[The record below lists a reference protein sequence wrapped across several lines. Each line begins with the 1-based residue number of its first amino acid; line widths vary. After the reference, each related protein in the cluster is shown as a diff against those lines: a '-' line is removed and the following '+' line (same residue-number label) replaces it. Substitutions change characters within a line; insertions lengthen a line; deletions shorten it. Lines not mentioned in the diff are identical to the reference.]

1 MNIDDFSYMRCENCK
16 NVKIFP
22 IQYENNMMLLSRM
35 SDIYDSMCECCNNPN
50 VCYSSVH
57 FGVRNGLIKI
67 SDLPL
72 ALRKEFSL
80 EVTHEYDCGEHA
92 LIVTKYNGDK
102 VLVYVD
108 GERIIILDG
117 MTENSIYIGEDK
129 ND

>member
-1 MNIDDFSYMRCENCK
+1 MKIEDFSYIKCTNCK
-16 NVKIFP
+16 NTIILP
-22 IQYENNMMLLSRM
+22 ISYRSDYTLLSNM
-35 SDIYDSMCECCNNPN
+35 CYVYDEINECCDNIHN
-50 VCYSSVH
+50 CFGSVERGIR
-57 FGVRNGLIKI
+57 FNEIKL
-67 SDLPL
+67 SNLPFK
-72 ALRKEFSL
+72 LRKESSL
-80 EVTHEYDCGEHA
+80 EVTHEFDCGEHA